1 MIKLILADDHPVFV
15 SGLRAVFDSE
25 EDLAVMAVATTGR
38 KAVDAAT
45 EHQPDVAVLDLNMP
59 DGDGLWPAPGGG
71 VGHACAHPHHVRRRR
86 ERTRRA
92 PSRGIRLHAQGVRA

>member
-1 MIKLILADDHPVFV
+1 M
-15 SGLRAVFDSE
+15 
-25 EDLAVMAVATTGR
+25 MAVATGR

-59 DGDGLWPAPGGG
+59 DGDGLRPAPGGG
-71 VGHACAHPHHVRRRR
+71 VSHACAHPHHVRRRR

-92 PSRGIRLHAQGVRA
+92 PSRGVRLHAQGVGPDEIVAAVRAVARGEALFGAGIAARCC